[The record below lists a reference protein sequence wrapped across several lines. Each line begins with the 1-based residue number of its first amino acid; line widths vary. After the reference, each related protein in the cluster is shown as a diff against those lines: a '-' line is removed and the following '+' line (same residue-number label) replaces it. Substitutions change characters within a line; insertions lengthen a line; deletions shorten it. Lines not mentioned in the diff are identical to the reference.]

1 MWRSIRHWLGW
12 AMNNLVPTTRS
23 RPTGQAVHLRYE
35 KAGLVLYDTPV
46 PWNADAVVVEVLLRL
61 PPAAR
66 HKADYTLRVPGREPL
81 LPESL
86 RKDETDD
93 RRYRVLFRLPVPLVS
108 TPAELLWRHHLL
120 ATVPIPVLTL
130 GDFLTNLRLTNPTLT
145 VSVGGQAVAA
155 RTFVASQ
162 CRGLTA
168 AAVLSSPTSLAPL
181 ADLGLRVV
189 FRADRTG
196 SETVLPVPLTGA
208 QLAAKEALVT
218 AAPPKMPRRS
228 GGYSATWYVGDRSL
242 TMLTAQAVSG
252 SRFVQ
257 SLRVSDARF
266 VAMDKLG
273 TPRVCRTPPLPGEFA
288 RLGPCF
294 ILQSREP
301 GMAGL
306 VTLRTLAIRGG
317 AEPPAA
323 VMEQPVLVTDGPT
336 VFTPGLLDAAD
347 LGGVAGFELR
357 YKQQVLGLLSL
368 NPVPTAGFTSEGGFK
383 PPPDFA
389 WTPTAEDEL
398 HERMMKLMRDEN
410 QK

>member
-1 MWRSIRHWLGW
+1 MWHSIRRWLGW
-12 AMNNLVPTTRS
+12 AMNDLLPAARS

-35 KAGLVLYDTPV
+35 KAGLVLYDAPV
-46 PWNADAVVVEVLLRL
+46 PWNADAAVVEVLLRL

-66 HKADYTLRVPGREPL
+66 HKADFLLRVPGRDPVP
-81 LPESL
+81 PESL

-93 RRYRVLFRLPVPLVS
+93 RRYRLVFRFPVPPFS

-120 ATVPIPVLTL
+120 ATVPVPVLTP
-130 GDFLTNLRLTNPTLT
+130 GDFLGQLRLATPTL
-145 VSVGGQAVAA
+145 SVTIANQSVAA
-155 RTFVASQ
+155 RTFVAAQ

-168 AAVLSSPTSLAPL
+168 AAVLRSPTSLAPL

-189 FRADRTG
+189 FRSDRTG
-196 SETVLPVPLTGA
+196 AEHPVPVPLTGA

-218 AAPPKMPRRS
+218 AAPPKVPRRA
-228 GGYSATWYVGDRSL
+228 GGYSATWYAGDREL
-242 TMLTAQAVSG
+242 GVLAAQAVTG

-266 VAMDKLG
+266 VAADKLG
-273 TPRVCRTPPLPGEFA
+273 PPRVCRHPPPPGEAA

-294 ILQSREP
+294 VLQSKEP

-306 VTLRTLAIRGG
+306 VTLRVLAVRGG
-317 AEPPAA
+317 PDPPAA
-323 VMEQPVLVTDGPT
+323 VLEQPVLVTDGPT
-336 VFTPGLLDAAD
+336 VFAPGLLDAAD
-347 LGGVAGFELR
+347 LAGVAGFELR

-368 NPVPTAGFTSEGGFK
+368 NPVPTAGFNAEGGFK

-398 HERMMKLMRDEN
+398 HERMMKLMRDDHP
-410 QK
+410 K